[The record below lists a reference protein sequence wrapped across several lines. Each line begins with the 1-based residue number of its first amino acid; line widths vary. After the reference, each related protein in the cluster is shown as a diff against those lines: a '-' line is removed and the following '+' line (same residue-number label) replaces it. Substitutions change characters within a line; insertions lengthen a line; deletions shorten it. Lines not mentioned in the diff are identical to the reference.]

1 MISRGVSLVTP
12 QDSQEEIHMIRSLSL
27 RGHYGWILKKN
38 WKFHQFFYFLL
49 NDARIHLVLDC
60 TCILG
65 LIIQLLFNNPNPS
78 PTSNPRPFGLSL
90 RKKKKKRLPTTIH
103 TRYSTYKSLHAQKVI
118 RRLLNEISPSFLV
131 ISKCTIC
138 FFLVARTQPVLHPGL
153 NELERRVTVTY
164 FLCRSCL
171 HSLSQMSIQGPYNF
185 LIFYSGKGLRD
196 ND

>member
-38 WKFHQFFYFLL
+38 WKFHQFFNFLL

-90 RKKKKKRLPTTIH
+90 RKKKKRKDSPPQSIRVIVLIN
-103 TRYSTYKSLHAQKVI
+103 AQKVI

-138 FFLVARTQPVLHPGL
+138 FFLVARTQPVLHAGL
-153 NELERRVTVTY
+153 NEFERRVTVAY

-196 ND
+196 NY

>member
-90 RKKKKKRLPTTIH
+90 RKKKKRKDSPPQSIRVIVLIN
-103 TRYSTYKSLHAQKVI
+103 AQKVI

-138 FFLVARTQPVLHPGL
+138 FFLVARTQPVLHAGL
-153 NELERRVTVTY
+153 NEFERRVTVAY

-196 ND
+196 NY